1 MLAYIDEKRG
11 QIVYFGSGDY
21 PEIGSAGWII
31 DFLNTQRDY
40 PWFYRDKDK
49 DGTLEKPVNCN
60 VEGHHVIM
68 NNTKRQLKGLFGYM
82 QDPWV
87 GVDLGN
93 FADWY
98 NTYK

>member
-1 MLAYIDEKRG
+1 M
-11 QIVYFGSGDY
+11 
-21 PEIGSAGWII
+21 
-31 DFLNTQRDY
+31 
-40 PWFYRDKDK
+40 
-49 DGTLEKPVNCN
+49 NCN